1 MSDVLLF
8 QTTDDGEINVENG
21 IVKLSGGLET
31 AAYLSIFGGNEDDDG
46 RDLNPFNWWGN
57 IGVIDKAEQY
67 HSKTQNL
74 LQSIPAIPNNLI
86 RIEDAAKSDLK
97 WFIDKKVASS
107 IEVLASIPALNKI
120 KLVINITADGIE
132 SSFEFTENW
141 KAGS

>member
-8 QTTDDGEINVENG
+8 QTDDDGEIIVENG
-21 IVKLSGGLET
+21 IVKLSAGLET
-31 AAYLSIFGGNEDDDG
+31 SAYLSLFGGDEDG
-46 RDLNPFNWWGN
+46 GNWWGN
-57 IGVIDKAEQY
+57 IDELDPANQY
-67 HSKTQNL
+67 NSKTQTL
-74 LQSIPAIPNNLI
+74 LQSIPAIPNNLL

-120 KLVINITADGIE
+120 KLVINITANGKE
-132 SSFEFTENW
+132 STFEFTENW